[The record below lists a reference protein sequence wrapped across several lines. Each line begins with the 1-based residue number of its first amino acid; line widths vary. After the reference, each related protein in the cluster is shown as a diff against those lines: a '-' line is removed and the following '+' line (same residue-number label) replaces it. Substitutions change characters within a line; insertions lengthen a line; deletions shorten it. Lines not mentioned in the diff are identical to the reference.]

1 MKYSP
6 EMTKRICDFLKAGN
20 TQKTSAIASGISEDT
35 FYTWMKEIPEF
46 SESVKRAEEEAVARN
61 VAIINKAAQ
70 DTWQAAAWWLER
82 RRRDEFGKN
91 DRVEVNATIK
101 DVTALNERELN
112 AEIYRLLAITGT
124 ATIAGNAEDEATV
137 LGLVSDNE
145 AETL

>member
-1 MKYSP
+1 MKYTP
-6 EMTKRICDFLKAGN
+6 ETVERICQFLKAGN
-20 TQKTSAIASGISEDT
+20 TRKTSAIASGIGETT
-35 FYTWMKEIPEF
+35 FYEWMNDKPEF
-46 SESVKRAEEEAVARN
+46 SESIKRAEEEAVARN

-91 DRVEVNATIK
+91 DRVEVNATVK

-124 ATIAGNAEDEATV
+124 AKIVDDAPEETAV
-137 LGLVSDNE
+137 LGLVQPDE
-145 AETL
+145 AEPL